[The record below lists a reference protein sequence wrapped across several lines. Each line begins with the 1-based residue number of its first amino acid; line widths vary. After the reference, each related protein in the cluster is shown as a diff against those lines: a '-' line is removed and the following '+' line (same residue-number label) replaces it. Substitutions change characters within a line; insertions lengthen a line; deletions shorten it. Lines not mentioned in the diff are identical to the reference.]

1 MSLEPSELILN
12 ADRSVYHLNLR
23 PGDLA
28 GTIILVGDP
37 ERVPQV
43 SRLFDS
49 VELTRAKREFTTHTG
64 FLGKR
69 RLSVVSTGIGTD
81 NIDIVLNEIDAL
93 FNIDFE
99 TRQTKE
105 ELTRLRLVRI
115 GTSGA
120 IQEDIPVDS
129 FAISEYAIGFDGL
142 LHYYES
148 ENLQQADIQY
158 RFLEAMQWSVMKAV
172 PYVVAPDPGLTDRLA
187 TREVFRGMT
196 ATNPGFYAPQ
206 GRRLRLP
213 VQQPD
218 WLERMAGFR
227 FDGLRITN
235 MEMET
240 AGILGLAGLL
250 GHQAASLSAILANR
264 VSGKFSENPPRTID
278 RLIAHTLENLV

>member
-23 PGDLA
+23 PGDIA
-28 GTIILVGDP
+28 ETIILVGDP

-43 SRLFDS
+43 SRHFDS
-49 VELTRAKREFTTHTG
+49 IEFTGSKREFTTHTG
-64 FLGKR
+64 TLGKQ

-81 NIDIVLNEIDAL
+81 NIDIVLNELDAI

-99 TRQTKE
+99 TRRPKDAT
-105 ELTRLRLVRI
+105 TRLRLVRI

-129 FAISEYAIGFDGL
+129 FVISQYAIGFDGL

-148 ENLQQADIQY
+148 EHLQRADIQY
-158 RFLEAMQWSVMKAV
+158 RFLEAIQWSVMKAV
-172 PYVVAPDPGLTDRLA
+172 PYVVAPDPGLTDRLG

-213 VQQPD
+213 IQQPD
-218 WLERMAGFR
+218 WLSRMMEFR
-227 FDGLRITN
+227 FDNLRITN

-240 AGILGLAGLL
+240 AGILGLAGLM

-264 VSGKFSENPPRTID
+264 ANGEFSKDPSHTID
-278 RLIAHTLENLV
+278 RLITHTLENLV